1 MNRSGFFV
9 AGLFV
14 GVALTFVG
22 LKYHVVRASDGVHL
36 VPKLT
41 ADFREPYMDIREFG
55 LSDWNNHRTLAAAI
69 MRSNKSQ
76 IMQSNALD
84 GISSSVGR
92 TVNEWAPSK

>member
-1 MNRSGFFV
+1 MNRSGFFL

-41 ADFREPYMDIREFG
+41 ADFREPYMDIREFS

-69 MRSNKSQ
+69 MRSNRSQ
-76 IMQSNALD
+76 IMQSNTLD
-84 GISSSVGR
+84 GIRSSVNQ
-92 TVNEWAPSK
+92 TLDEWAPKQ